1 MKKLYGIDHDFGGG
15 DVKGKVDGTIGIEG
29 SDATIRL
36 TVDAKYPVEKVL
48 NPAFKAA
55 DELIDKIEKWIP
67 GDQVDQAA
75 ALKAAFRARV
85 VQLISEKPAEESPA
99 QIQSGDPNE

>member
-15 DVKGKVDGTIGIEG
+15 DVKGKVEGAIGIEK

-36 TVDAKYPVEKVL
+36 TVDAKYPIEKVL
-48 NPAFKAA
+48 TPAFKAG
-55 DELIDKIEKWIP
+55 DELVDKIEKWIP
-67 GDQVDQAA
+67 GDQTKEAA
-75 ALKAAFRARV
+75 ALKAAFRARI
-85 VQLISEKPAEESPA
+85 VQLVSEKPAEGEPA